1 MGPEI
6 SFVIPCLNEELCL
19 ESVLQECFEAGDDSG
34 ISFEVVVADN
44 GSTDR
49 SVEIAQKLGAKVIN
63 VPFRGYGE
71 ALRAGIAGSDGYFI
85 VMGDADGT
93 YAFSD
98 LPKFLEKLRSG
109 NDLVMGNR
117 FQGVIERGAM
127 PLLHKYLGNPVL
139 SFFGRCFFGIPIGD
153 FHCGLRA
160 FRKASIDSLRLNSS
174 GMEFASEMVIKAAL
188 MDLSLSEVPTGLRR
202 GHPLRTPHLRT
213 WRDGWRHLKF
223 MLSYSPSFSYLP
235 LAFAASI
242 LSILSVTLYTLQVAL
257 FTGPNTLILGAT
269 SYFVAIT
276 LFVENVSNK
285 LLING
290 HLFGEVPTQVRGQWV
305 KRMVAE
311 KGVNRVFRTS
321 AIALISGI
329 FVFSIIFV
337 NSDIGFSSRLS
348 NSLLFLASCLLTS
361 SFSTYLLASRL
372 STAQSLGLLNRGRR

>member
-19 ESVLQECFEAGDDSG
+19 ESVLQECFEAGDNSG
-34 ISFEVVVADN
+34 TSFEVVVADN

-49 SVEIAQKLGAKVIN
+49 SLEIAQKLGAKVIN

-71 ALRAGIAGSDGYFI
+71 ALRAGIAGSHGNFVI
-85 VMGDADGT
+85 MGDADGT

-109 NDLVMGNR
+109 CDLVMGNR
-117 FQGVIERGAM
+117 FRGVIEKRAM
-127 PLLHKYLGNPVL
+127 PPLHKYLGNPVL
-139 SFFGRCFFGIPIGD
+139 SFLGRCFFGIPIGD

-235 LAFAASI
+235 LAFAAS
-242 LSILSVTLYTLQVAL
+242 LLAVLSVTLYSFRAAP
-257 FTGPNTLILGAT
+257 FTGPNTLIFGAT

-276 LFVENVSNK
+276 LFLEYVSNK

-290 HLFGEVPTQVRGQWV
+290 QLFHEPPARGRGQWIRRIV
-305 KRMVAE
+305 SE
-311 KGVNRVFRTS
+311 SGTNRVFRVSVITF
-321 AIALISGI
+321 I
-329 FVFSIIFV
+329 FGMIVLAVIFL
-337 NSDIGFSSRLS
+337 NSNIGVSSRLS
-348 NSLLFLASCLLTS
+348 NSLLFAASCLFTS
-361 SFSTYLLASRL
+361 SFLSYLLASRL
-372 STAQSLGLLNRGRR
+372 STAQSLGLLERSR